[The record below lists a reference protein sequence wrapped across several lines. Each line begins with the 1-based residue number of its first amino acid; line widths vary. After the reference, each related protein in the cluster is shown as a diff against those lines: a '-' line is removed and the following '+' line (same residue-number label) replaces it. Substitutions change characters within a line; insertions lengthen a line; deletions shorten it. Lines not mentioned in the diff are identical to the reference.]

1 MTQHISSTS
10 AMWFFLIMMTAF
22 MVASY
27 LNGETPQLSAFS
39 HGIILSGLIAMFFC
53 GASDMA
59 KKNRDQIN
67 NQKSE
72 G

>member
-1 MTQHISSTS
+1 
-10 AMWFFLIMMTAF
+10 MMTAF

-39 HGIILSGLIAMFFC
+39 HGIILSGLIAMFFY